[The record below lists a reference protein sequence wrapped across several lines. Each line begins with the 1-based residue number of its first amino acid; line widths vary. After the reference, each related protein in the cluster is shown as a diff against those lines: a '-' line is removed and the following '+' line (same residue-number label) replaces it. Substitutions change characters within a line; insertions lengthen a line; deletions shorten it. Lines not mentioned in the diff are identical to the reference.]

1 MLNSCIVSS
10 KNIVL
15 VLIAVKRYSHS
26 AKLDA
31 RSGEH
36 TVFRVLV
43 ECRNAAVVVACVH
56 CVE

>member
-15 VLIAVKRYSHS
+15 VLIAVKRHSHG

-31 RSGEH
+31 RSGKH

-43 ECRNAAVVVACVH
+43 ECRNAAVVVARVH
-56 CVE
+56 CIE

>member
-10 KNIVL
+10 KNKVL
-15 VLIAVKRYSHS
+15 VLTAVKRHSHG

-31 RSGEH
+31 RSGKH

-43 ECRNAAVVVACVH
+43 ECRNAAVVVAGVH